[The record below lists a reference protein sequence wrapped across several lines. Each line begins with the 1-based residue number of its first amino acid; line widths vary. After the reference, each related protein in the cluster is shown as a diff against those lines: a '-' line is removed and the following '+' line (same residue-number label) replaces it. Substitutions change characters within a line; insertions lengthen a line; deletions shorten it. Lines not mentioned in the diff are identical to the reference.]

1 MATADLKGAEYR
13 EAYGEAAWSQ
23 ILGTYSMCLDKVY
36 RFIIGVL
43 IVFFFGMHFEP
54 TKRKQRVP
62 EPQNQLGFW
71 MMVKFCEVLSVI

>member
-43 IVFFFGMHFEP
+43 VVFFLACISNQQKGSKEFQN
-54 TKRKQRVP
+54 RKISWV
-62 EPQNQLGFW
+62 F
-71 MMVKFCEVLSVI
+71 